1 MKKRIVGLFSILCF
15 LLIAVCLMPGVRSYA
30 QEGYTVNGLWW
41 GFEKATGTITWI
53 PWDWE
58 GGAIPEEIEGV
69 KVVALSDDWVCLN
82 RDGKRDHIS
91 EIILPKGLQR
101 IGNGAFYNLKI
112 KSITIPD
119 GVTYIGDSAF
129 SGCAGLKSINIP
141 EGVTSIGRSA
151 FSECISLEEI
161 VLPKTLESL
170 GSSAFY
176 GCTALTGAVISGHDL
191 TIESRSFQECS
202 KLDHLT
208 VSGNNVEIGDWA
220 FRECTSL
227 TSVDLQEGVTA
238 IGSGAFRG
246 CSRLT
251 KVNIPKSMKTIGDY
265 AFDGCEDLE
274 EVNYAGK
281 ESSITFGKSVYARCI
296 WLHPDFSEPY
306 RTSKYYRNLMSL
318 KLTGN
323 YVEDAIAI
331 AASQEGYNEG
341 KSFEDLDGMNRDYS
355 KAALKDYTEFNYY
368 IGRPEWLWRPGLSEV
383 TAYGGWCGQFC
394 GWCLNMAGIPDE
406 AHQYLNDEQDE
417 EHVLWKDT
425 VYAGGQYKVKPGDV
439 LHMKEGHFALVVEIT
454 EKKNSVVFGTWNG
467 NWPGVVWHE
476 FEYSKKDGKMVDRS
490 WSGDD
495 LTEILKFEPEVIEKL
510 SHYTVKFDA
519 NGGKTSIKS
528 KDICQGAYFGIMPVP
543 TRDGYTFDGWYTEK
557 TGGKKI
563 TAYRKARE
571 IGNITLY
578 AHWKDK
584 SGKSGD
590 DSNDGSSDID
600 VCEKDATPDVMV
612 SKKTVKYSVLKNSEQ
627 IVVIN
632 RTGCD
637 CTASY
642 SNKTKGKLKKYV
654 SVSKSGVVTIAQNA
668 PKGTVKIKVTLKPLS
683 GGDKVVKTVK
693 IKVK

>member
-1 MKKRIVGLFSILCF
+1 MKKRIAGLVSTLCL
-15 LLIAVCLMPGVRSYA
+15 LLIAACLMPGVRSYA
-30 QEGYTVNGLWW
+30 QEGYTVEGLWW

-82 RDGKRDHIS
+82 RDGKRNHIT

-101 IGNGAFYNLKI
+101 IGSGAFYNLKI

-129 SGCAGLKSINIP
+129 SGCTELKKINIP
-141 EGVTSIGRSA
+141 AGVTTIGMSA
-151 FSECISLEEI
+151 FL
-161 VLPKTLESL
+161 
-170 GSSAFY
+170 
-176 GCTALTGAVISGHDL
+176 
-191 TIESRSFQECS
+191 ECS
-202 KLDHLT
+202 KLENIT
-208 VSGNNVEIGDWA
+208 VSGKNVEIGDWA
-220 FRECTSL
+220 FRGCTSL
-227 TSVDLQEGVTA
+227 TSVDLQEGVTS

-274 EVNYAGK
+274 EVNYAGR
-281 ESSITFGKSVYARCI
+281 ESSVTFGKSVYARCI

-306 RTSKYYRNLMSL
+306 RTGKYYRNLMSL

-383 TAYGGWCGQFC
+383 GSYGGWCGQFC
-394 GWCLNMAGIPDE
+394 GWCLNIAGIPDE
-406 AHQYLNDEQDE
+406 AHQYLNDEPDE

-439 LHMKEGHFALVVEIT
+439 LHMKEGHFALVAEVT
-454 EKKNSVVFGTWNG
+454 EKKNSIVFGTWNG

-510 SHYTVKFDA
+510 PHYTVKFDA

-528 KDICQGAYFGIMPVP
+528 KDICRGAYFGIMPVP
-543 TRDGYTFDGWYTEK
+543 ARDGFTFDGWYTEK
-557 TGGKKI
+557 TGGRKI

-584 SGKSGD
+584 NGKSDNGSESGKGN
-590 DSNDGSSDID
+590 NDGSSDID
-600 VCEKDATPDVMV
+600 VCEKDAAPDVTV
-612 SKKTVKYSVLKNSEQ
+612 SRKTVKYSVLKNSEQ

-683 GGDKVVKTVK
+683 GGDKIIKTVK